1 MMISK
6 TKNSQGEERDVE
18 VASFHEMTEWHTDTD
33 PKPEEKSTILQGFDT
48 MRILKEVTAV
58 CSGNV

>member
-6 TKNSQGEERDVE
+6 TKNAQGEERYVE

-33 PKPEEKSTILQGFDT
+33 PKSDEKSTILQGFD
-48 MRILKEVTAV
+48 MMWILKEVAAV
-58 CSGNV
+58 CIDNV

>member
-6 TKNSQGEERDVE
+6 TKNSQGEERYVE
-18 VASFHEMTEWHTDTD
+18 VASFHEMTEWHTDMD
-33 PKPEEKSTILQGFDT
+33 PKPEEKSTILQGFDM